1 LVGGQWLAVMSALE
15 KQTHFHQLTGDL
27 ARCFVCTT
35 QTSLEPNLS
44 LSDKQIRIYRVD
56 VEHYFCAGSA
66 LIHNGTKTGAI
77 FLNDPDLK
85 HSSQNIK
92 T

>member
-1 LVGGQWLAVMSALE
+1 MSALE
-15 KQTHFHQLTGDL
+15 KQAHSHQLTGNL

-66 LIHNGTKTGAI
+66 LVHNGKKTGAI
-77 FLNDPDLK
+77 FLKQSELK
-85 HSSQNIK
+85 HNSWNIK
-92 T
+92 TYDISGLEM